1 MKILMMILAVAA
13 STAFAQSN
21 VYRRVKVT
29 GDRVSLRAQP
39 GLEGEL
45 LDRAMRGEEM
55 PYIDHTNGWYA
66 VQAPSNLNFWVFGN
80 YVDNGKV
87 LPKKLNVRSG
97 PSQNYNVVTIVLRD
111 ELVDVRGEFNGW
123 LKIAPPKGTR
133 VWISSDYSE
142 ILQPARPETAAA
154 PEEEP
159 QPEPVVE
166 EELKEEAGA
175 DQSASEAPAFLM
187 SLDKS
192 RKQGV
197 NDEYPGIIRRAN
209 PGLYK
214 LVLKTDT
221 FEETI
226 CLIRGEINQME
237 KFLNYP
243 VLLKG
248 RIYWVKGVD
257 VPVMIPTH
265 IIPNPILSE

>member
-1 MKILMMILAVAA
+1 MKFLMILLAVAA
-13 STAFAQSN
+13 GTACAQSN
-21 VYRRVKVT
+21 VYPRVKVT

-66 VQAPSNLNFWVFGN
+66 VQAPSNLNFWVFGD
-80 YVDNGKV
+80 YVDNGTV

-133 VWISSDYSE
+133 VWISADYSE
-142 ILQPARPETAAA
+142 ILQPPR
-154 PEEEP
+154 
-159 QPEPVVE
+159 PEPVAAAE
-166 EELKEEAGA
+166 SEPEPEAQEELKEEVA
-175 DQSASEAPAFLM
+175 EAPAKAETPAFLM

-192 RKQGV
+192 RKQGEAE
-197 NDEYPGIIRRAN
+197 EYPGIIRRAN

-226 CLIRGEINQME
+226 CLIRGDINQME

-248 RIYWVKGVD
+248 HIYWVKDVD

-265 IIPNPILSE
+265 IVPNPILSE